1 MICSINGTVFTS
13 FSNGMNSPILL
24 KFSLFTMHSIS
35 LFRIDA
41 LCLLISLIFFDACF
55 RYCFLSEFFTK
66 VIVPVIKC
74 VWRDS
79 SMAYFCSSAEPSWE
93 QEVEAFRTTK
103 KKPLLHSQK
112 DTSVSN
118 DYSGWLLKN
127 GVLKLVFTIFNSC
140 LTTFNACSQNLY
152 TLQQNV
158 NIIAMDLLH
167 TQYQSPFFTI
177 IILPKKKMG
186 YSLHFGRLRI
196 RFLLL
201 YPFSPPKPEFLWC
214 D

>member
-1 MICSINGTVFTS
+1 MHASDIAFLVN
-13 FSNGMNSPILL
+13 
-24 KFSLFTMHSIS
+24 FSLKSSFLWSNVYGEATQW
-35 LFRIDA
+35 
-41 LCLLISLIFFDACF
+41 LIFAAV
-55 RYCFLSEFFTK
+55 LNQ
-66 VIVPVIKC
+66 
-74 VWRDS
+74 
-79 SMAYFCSSAEPSWE
+79 AGN
-93 QEVEAFRTTK
+93 K
-103 KKPLLHSQK
+103 KLKLFAQRKKTPLLHSQK
-112 DTSVSN
+112 GTSVSN